1 MRRCPDCFIAGIKR
15 VIAFRL
21 QGDVCPRRAA
31 SGSKITQKILGG
43 KRISRDG
50 DGFFAQIVNYCP
62 PGERYHPAGIKR
74 HFLRAARQALITL
87 RLAVAGI
94 SCGISLWR
102 GKGRKQQQEEYGNRY
117 FHEGILT

>member
-1 MRRCPDCFIAGIKR
+1 
-15 VIAFRL
+15 
-21 QGDVCPRRAA
+21 
-31 SGSKITQKILGG
+31 
-43 KRISRDG
+43 
-50 DGFFAQIVNYCP
+50 
-62 PGERYHPAGIKR
+62 
-74 HFLRAARQALITL
+74 LITL

>member
-1 MRRCPDCFIAGIKR
+1 MRCFIAGIKR

-50 DGFFAQIVNYCP
+50 DGFFAQVVNYCP
-62 PGERYHPAGIKR
+62 TGERYHPAGIKR

-94 SCGISLWR
+94 FCGISR
-102 GKGRKQQQEEYGNRY
+102 RRKGRKQQQEEYGNRY
-117 FHEGILT
+117 FHEDILT